1 MWNNSFKMVLNQI
14 FCSAIMEKQYRVHL
28 NFYDLQI
35 PLMVQ
40 KMFGVHYQ
48 DSSKVEFLP
57 QI

>member
-1 MWNNSFKMVLNQI
+1 MVLNQI

-28 NFYDLQI
+28 NFHDLQI